1 MDSILAALEVNV
13 EKLYKE
19 KKFHEVE
26 EMFSTFLKE
35 SQNEPAPIK
44 ARALNNRGHAKYMQ
58 VEFDAALQD
67 YNEGTPIP
75 VNNLLALHKQYTNCP
90 TLASG
95 YEVGNLYKNLLFI
108 RNIL

>member
-67 YNEGTPIP
+67 YNEGM
-75 VNNLLALHKQYTNCP
+75 YTN
-90 TLASG
+90 TMKVTS
-95 YEVGNLYKNLLFI
+95 VLFSI
-108 RNIL
+108 VIKLSHKT